1 MQNALYS
8 NTLDGP
14 SLTIV
19 DSDDRTGVFAGT
31 LHHQGIDYGIFNG
44 RYASLNGYQ
53 PPTVV
58 TLIANHQDHGY
69 FALTLFSPSRGTHE
83 LRGHCVRV
91 TYDGAVSSLPGDFVR
106 HA

>member
-8 NTLDGP
+8 NTHNGP

-19 DSDDRTGVFAGT
+19 DSDDRTGIFAGT
-31 LHHQGIDYGIFNG
+31 LHHQGINYDIVNG

-58 TLIANHQDHGY
+58 TLIAAHQDHGY

-83 LRGHCVRV
+83 LTGHCVHV

-106 HA
+106 NA

>member
-31 LHHQGIDYGIFNG
+31 LHHQGISYGIVNG

-58 TLIANHQDHGY
+58 TLIAK
-69 FALTLFSPSRGTHE
+69 TRITVISP
-83 LRGHCVRV
+83 
-91 TYDGAVSSLPGDFVR
+91 
-106 HA
+106 